1 MATKVKINEAT
12 REKLRR
18 SAKKQWR
25 NHAIRKKMVRGIR
38 KAAKE

>member
-1 MATKVKINEAT
+1 MATKVSEAT

-25 NHAIRKKMVRGIR
+25 NHVIRKRMVRGIR